1 VCATLELLLS
11 GCATGSATAPSAAS
25 TSPAGWTEWKLPGK
39 RSTDYTASQQAG
51 RDCIR
56 ADSQASASMLRR
68 GLRVEPGQLGKVRFT
83 WRVNDL
89 IANADLTDRD
99 AEDSPVR
106 VVLAFDGDHARL
118 TARNRMMFDL
128 AHAVTGETPPYATL
142 MYVWDNHAPLETV
155 IHGGRTDRIRKF
167 VVETGPS
174 QLGVWREH
182 ERDIAA
188 DFRKAFGEEP
198 GPLIGIALMTDSD
211 NTGSSAQ
218 AHYCDIQLVP
228 ALAGPTP

>member
-1 VCATLELLLS
+1 MLALLLT
-11 GCATGSATAPSAAS
+11 GCATGPVPIAPSASAS
-25 TSPAGWTEWKLPGK
+25 PVGWIEWKLPGK
-39 RSTDYTASQQAG
+39 RGTDYTASRQSG

-68 GLRVEPGQLGKVRFT
+68 PMRIEAGLLGKVRFT
-83 WRVNDL
+83 WRVTDL

-118 TARNRMMFDL
+118 SARNRMMFDL

-142 MYVWDNHAPLETV
+142 MYVWDNHAALETV
-155 IHGGRTDRIRKF
+155 IHGGRTDRIRKV
-167 VVETGPS
+167 VVETGAA
-174 QLGVWREH
+174 QLGVWRQH

-188 DFRKAFGEEP
+188 DYRKAYGEEP
-198 GPLIGIALMTDSD
+198 GTLIGIALMTDSD
-211 NTGSSAQ
+211 NTGSNAQ
-218 AHYCDIQLVP
+218 AHYCDVQIMPVV
-228 ALAGPTP
+228 AVPTP